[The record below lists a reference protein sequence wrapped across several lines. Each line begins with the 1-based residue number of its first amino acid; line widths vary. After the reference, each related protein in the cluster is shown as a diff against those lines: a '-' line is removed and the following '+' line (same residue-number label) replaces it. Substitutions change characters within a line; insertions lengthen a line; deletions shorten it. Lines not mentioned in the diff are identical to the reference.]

1 MVVVFKNIQC
11 RQFINRLS
19 FTALFAP
26 TFRILQPTIEN
37 CDRNC
42 IWMTYAERTK
52 ALASCRAAHCAPAT
66 DRQAPPIP
74 IPIPILGSI
83 VGPGQ
88 CRKCHCLG
96 SSPGFTLHQLAPP
109 VLSTIWRQLPHADFF
124 SCHSTWSSRHRR
136 FFTPTSEPS
145 RLQSTPRK
153 CPLFLLDSLLN
164 CCPLPFTDEDRHP
177 AGHMCQAFAAS
188 YRRQLKCH

>member
-74 IPIPILGSI
+74 IPIPI
-83 VGPGQ
+83 PGV
-88 CRKCHCLG
+88 HCWAWTMPKVPL
-96 SSPGFTLHQLAPP
+96 PWLLAWLHLAPTGP
-109 VLSTIWRQLPHADFF
+109 TCSLDNLTSAASCGFFQLPFDMVISPSPVFHAYF
-124 SCHSTWSSRHRR
+124 RA
-136 FFTPTSEPS
+136 
-145 RLQSTPRK
+145 QSTAVDPTQMPFVLARLS
-153 CPLFLLDSLLN
+153 PELL
-164 CCPLPFTDEDRHP
+164 P
-177 AGHMCQAFAAS
+177 ASF
-188 YRRQLKCH
+188 YWWR